1 MKRKSYY
8 LPTFTIQKRKM
19 NNLAHCLISVTLEKI
34 DGINNK
40 SIVFG
45 GGFNLFFEAILE
57 AQGGN
62 PVLKKKSLAKL
73 INKTKIW
80 FAWYLENLKLK
91 QKRYTFRQQRSSVYI
106 QRRLDYFFI
115 SNVLQESVK
124 VTRCFSCCFDW
135 SFTNNV
141 FSF

>member
-1 MKRKSYY
+1 
-8 LPTFTIQKRKM
+8 M

-34 DGINNK
+34 HGINNK

-73 INKTKIW
+73 INKTKI
-80 FAWYLENLKLK
+80 
-91 QKRYTFRQQRSSVYI
+91 
-106 QRRLDYFFI
+106 
-115 SNVLQESVK
+115 
-124 VTRCFSCCFDW
+124 
-135 SFTNNV
+135 
-141 FSF
+141 